1 MNTTEATDSNSI
13 ESDGEADDSS
23 PSLFNNESLEENE
36 EEFSILELRSSSSRR
51 PLSRLSQERR
61 MRILF
66 GLLFY
71 QVQRQNRSSTNDEL
85 PADIQPPNRDL
96 RILSQKE
103 AIAQKVVCRFCL
115 GQAGDE
121 DESPNNLNPFV
132 SPCNCSG
139 GSEWVHLK
147 CFRRWQCQAAS
158 SSSTLSASK
167 VCSVCR
173 CAYLLPPLSMNDD
186 SIKAGALLVYMDDEE
201 SRPSSFQKSLVLI
214 VDHSVHGTTGLI
226 VNIPL
231 SPEDLEE
238 GMEEHALGR
247 HEILWRKGG
256 PVCGGRLGI
265 TRYILAHTFDD
276 PLEADH
282 GDEPLISHNITTEQ
296 ATEQQDSNLPNKLQF
311 VYDRR
316 NMQCPATFR
325 GHELG
330 DIMKALTETNTPTGE
345 IEAPVERISSEVI
358 SGAFYVFAGYC
369 KWRGGQLASELQRGV
384 WSVCNGAS
392 PDEMLQEQSWNRLRN
407 FSDRMLSYEDLI
419 QEDAAVLGIMEGHG
433 DQDDI

>member
-1 MNTTEATDSNSI
+1 
-13 ESDGEADDSS
+13 
-23 PSLFNNESLEENE
+23 
-36 EEFSILELRSSSSRR
+36 
-51 PLSRLSQERR
+51 
-61 MRILF
+61 
-66 GLLFY
+66 
-71 QVQRQNRSSTNDEL
+71 
-85 PADIQPPNRDL
+85 
-96 RILSQKE
+96 
-103 AIAQKVVCRFCL
+103 
-115 GQAGDE
+115 
-121 DESPNNLNPFV
+121 
-132 SPCNCSG
+132 
-139 GSEWVHLK
+139 
-147 CFRRWQCQAAS
+147 
-158 SSSTLSASK
+158 
-167 VCSVCR
+167 
-173 CAYLLPPLSMNDD
+173 MNDD
-186 SIKAGALLVYMDDEE
+186 SLKPGALLVYMDDEE

-247 HEILWRKGG
+247 HQMLWRKGG

-296 ATEQQDSNLPNKLQF
+296 ATEHQDSNLPNKLQF

-330 DIMKALTETNTPTGE
+330 DIMKALTDTNTPTGE

-433 DQDDI
+433 DQGDN